1 LPRQLGLGAFSLT
14 AIIAWGLL
22 LPFLGTTLGA
32 AVVLLMKG
40 QIHPRV
46 QKILLGFASGIM
58 MAASVWSLLIP
69 SIDMAREQVTLAW
82 GPAALGFLMGMGFL
96 LFLDSFVPHQHLDAD
111 KPEGLPVQARRNT
124 MLLLAVTIHN
134 IPEGMAVGIVFA
146 GVMAGLEGMA
156 LPAAMALSAG
166 IALQNIPEGAI
177 VSVPLKMEGISR
189 RKAFMWGT
197 LSGAVEPVAAGV
209 TILLASLLGPAIPY
223 LLAFAAGAMIYVVV
237 EELIPELQSGGHS
250 DIGVIGVALGFVL
263 MMVLDVALS

>member
-1 LPRQLGLGAFSLT
+1 MPRRGLGAFSLT
-14 AIIAWGLL
+14 ANIAWGLL

-69 SIDMAREQVTLAW
+69 SIDMAREQGTLAW
-82 GPAALGFLMGMGFL
+82 GPAALGFLLGMGFL
-96 LFLDSFVPHQHLDAD
+96 LFLDSFVPHQHLDAE
-111 KPEGLPVQARRNT
+111 KPEGLPVHARRNT

-146 GVMAGLEGMA
+146 GVMAGLEGIA

-237 EELIPELQSGGHS
+237 EELVPELQAGGHS

-263 MMVLDVALS
+263 MMVLDVALG